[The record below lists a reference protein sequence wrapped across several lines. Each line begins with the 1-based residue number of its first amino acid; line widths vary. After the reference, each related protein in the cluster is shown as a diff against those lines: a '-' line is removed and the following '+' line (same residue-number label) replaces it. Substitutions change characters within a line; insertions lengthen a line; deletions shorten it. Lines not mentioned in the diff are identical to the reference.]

1 MDGDSQRPR
10 QVTPSAVSMEQR
22 QVVPNALLGTMIFV
36 LTEIM
41 FFAGMISA
49 FLISKASTPG
59 GIWPPPGQPRLPVE
73 ATAFN
78 TVALLLSGAAM
89 VVAHQQFKKSPSK
102 ATVPFLVAAAL
113 GVFFV
118 GFQGFEWAGL
128 LNHGLSMSSGPYGA
142 FFFLIVGSHALHAV
156 IGLAILAKVF
166 VLLRQ
171 GALSLGGM
179 QGMTLYW
186 LFVVLLWPVLYWQ
199 VYL

>member
-1 MDGDSQRPR
+1 MDGDGQQPLRVDAPDM
-10 QVTPSAVSMEQR
+10 SMEQR

-36 LTEIM
+36 GTEIM

-73 ATAFN
+73 ATALN
-78 TVALLLSGAAM
+78 TVALLLSGVAM
-89 VVAHQQFKKSPSK
+89 VVAYHQFKKSPSK
-102 ATVPFLVAAAL
+102 ATAPFLVSAVL

-118 GFQGFEWAGL
+118 VFQGFEWVGL
-128 LNHGLSMSSGPYGA
+128 LDHGLTMSSGPFGA
-142 FFFLIVGSHALHAV
+142 FFFLIVGTHALHAV
-156 IGLAILAKVF
+156 IGLGILAKVF

-171 GALSLGGM
+171 GALNLGGM
-179 QGMTLYW
+179 QALTLYW
-186 LFVVLLWPVLYWQ
+186 IFVVLLWPILYWQ